1 MGEKRFRTRRQW
13 HNTLLAVWATPFV
26 VLVGVLFGVLS
37 GNFLPLWLLCV
48 GLAVGFAIAIMRDRT
63 TRSIY
68 HMLNGMMVL
77 VRGDDRLE
85 VHPADIID
93 ASLVDRSAARDYIRL
108 RSSSRG
114 AGKSSA
120 KEFQEAYLRFCTVD
134 IGLRTY
140 TFGLGR
146 GVIDRMPNA
155 RHDMVLLRMRKGSDL
170 LLSPEYNQE
179 MVDAISRMLR
189 RREEGVAANREDQL

>member
-1 MGEKRFRTRRQW
+1 MSEKRFRTRRQW

-26 VLVGVLFGVLS
+26 VLIGVLFGVIS
-37 GNFLPLWLLCV
+37 GNFLPLWLLCIA
-48 GLAVGFAIAIMRDRT
+48 LAVGYTVAILRDHT
-63 TRSIY
+63 KRSVY
-68 HMLNGMMVL
+68 HMVNGIMIL

-93 ASLVDRSAARDYIRL
+93 ASLIDRAAARDYIRV
-108 RSSSRG
+108 RSSARRSDH
-114 AGKSSA
+114 SSS
-120 KEFQEAYLRFCTVD
+120 KDYQSAYLRFCTVD

-155 RHDMVLLRMRKGSDL
+155 RHDLVLLRVQKGSDL

-179 MVDAISRMLR
+179 MVDAIGRMLR
-189 RREEGVAANREDQL
+189 RREEGVRAN